1 MRHLRQFVVL
11 GIILS
16 LPLRAFAQSPVAD
29 GLRKN
34 AAFYHEN
41 LVAAAETMGADK
53 YFFKPTR
60 AQMTFGEIVVHLI
73 RANDLMCASLG
84 GVAVPTPPKVA
95 ATDAKSV
102 LVGQLRDSF
111 TFCDR
116 AIARM
121 DDSRMDEQLPFFE
134 GSRASRASIMMDTA
148 TDWADHYSQF
158 AIYLRLSGLVPP
170 TARAKEH

>member
-1 MRHLRQFVVL
+1 MRQLRQLVVL
-11 GIILS
+11 AAAICC
-16 LPLRAFAQSPVAD
+16 PLRALAQSPVAD
-29 GLRKN
+29 VFRKN
-34 AAFYHEN
+34 AAFYQKN
-41 LVAAAETMGADK
+41 LVAAAETMGPDK
-53 YFFKPTR
+53 YSFKPTP

-73 RANDLMCASLG
+73 KANDLMCGSLG
-84 GVAVPTPPKVA
+84 GVTAPARPKVA

-116 AIARM
+116 AIAKM

-134 GSRASRASIMMDTA
+134 GSKASRASIMMDTA

-158 AIYLRLSGLVPP
+158 AIYLRLSGLLPP
-170 TARAKEH
+170 TAKAKGH